1 MVSKNINSRLILTN
15 GKPEK
20 WDKLT
25 LGASEESIDD
35 VVGIVDFLGSS
46 DVLSDSFFED
56 VSCAAFGDTEAW
68 VSTWSCLI

>member
-35 VVGIVDFLGSS
+35 VFGIIDVLGNS
-46 DVLSDSFFED
+46 DVFSNSFFED
-56 VSCAAFGDTEAW
+56 VSCEAFGDTEAW